1 MSPET
6 RPLAPAALRLV
17 DFIAE
22 LGPRWGLPAE
32 PCRVHAYLYLIDR
45 AAAEGEICAALGIEA
60 AACGAALAW
69 LADMRLAGPVGTG
82 WRTDGDPWELLLR
95 ALEERR
101 RREIAPALNLLR
113 TCRREALADRT
124 TEPAVAGQIGR
135 LLDLVEDLAAID
147 VQTRRLSPRTLR
159 QLVRF
164 GGRAARFLYRSPG
177 RGERP

>member
-1 MSPET
+1 MSSPL
-6 RPLAPAALRLV
+6 RPLAPAPLRVV

-45 AAAEGEICAALGIEA
+45 AAAEVEICAALGIEA
-60 AACGAALAW
+60 AACAAALAW
-69 LADMRLAGPVGTG
+69 LADMRLAAPVGTG

-101 RREIAPALNLLR
+101 RRETAPALSLLR
-113 TCRREALADRT
+113 TCRREALSEPAD
-124 TEPAVAGQIGR
+124 EPAVAGQIGR
-135 LLDLVEDLAAID
+135 LLELVEDLAAID
-147 VQTRRLSPRTLR
+147 VQARRLSPRTLR

-164 GGRAARFLYRSPG
+164 GGRAARFLDRSPG
-177 RGERP
+177 RRERP